1 MVDVVVSNDEGQ
13 NGRVALQFWID
24 PLYDDSSK
32 NGVVSVFC
40 DIDDDYDWTFLFC
53 ELTFDIDDDYDWTFL
68 FCVTSS

>member
-1 MVDVVVSNDEGQ
+1 MVDVVVSNGEGQ
-13 NGRVALQFWID
+13 NGRITLQFWID

-32 NGVVSVFC
+32 NGVASV
-40 DIDDDYDWTFLFC
+40 FC